1 MSVEPIIE
9 VKNLRKVY
17 RLGSVDVA
25 ALRGVSLRVE
35 PGEFVAV
42 LGPSGSGK
50 STLFHVIGGLMAP
63 TSGRVLLDG
72 NELLDM
78 SDSGRTRLRKETVG
92 FVFQK
97 FNLLTT
103 LNAEEN
109 IRLAQHIAG
118 QERDQEH
125 LDSVI
130 RILGIAHR
138 LRHKPHALS
147 GGEQQRVA
155 IARALI
161 NKPKVVLADEPTG
174 NLDSENSQV
183 VLDTLRSLNRDLGQT
198 VLMITHNPD
207 AAAYCTDRVVQMKD
221 GRIVE

>member
-125 LDSVI
+125 LDSVDPDPWNRPI
-130 RILGIAHR
+130 GCATSRTR
-138 LRHKPHALS
+138 S
-147 GGEQQRVA
+147 
-155 IARALI
+155 RAASSS
-161 NKPKVVLADEPTG
+161 V
-174 NLDSENSQV
+174 
-183 VLDTLRSLNRDLGQT
+183 
-198 VLMITHNPD
+198 
-207 AAAYCTDRVVQMKD
+207 
-221 GRIVE
+221 